1 MNSKKF
7 PKGIQTFSKIREG
20 NYYYVD
26 KTPYLV
32 DLLQEQFVFLSSQDA
47 LGKA

>member
-1 MNSKKF
+1 M
-7 PKGIQTFSKIREG
+7 REG

-32 DLLQEQFVFLSSQDA
+32 DLRKSF
-47 LGKA
+47 KTNK